1 MSGKEIEPEKLTVR
15 QLFVNVKVGHLWGII
30 VVVAGLLIGSF
41 QIGSSLESSKGKE
54 MTKRMNEMTKK
65 MNEMTK
71 KINVYEIKTAFISDY
86 LSYLINERKLT
97 FGFEDVNEEIVEMA
111 RNRMV
116 SRVADL
122 WKGTHSSIADHEE
135 RDVYVGKDLNSVG
148 YVWFNDK
155 PNIEW
160 FIFPE
165 IKKKVHT
172 D

>member
-1 MSGKEIEPEKLTVR
+1 MSGKEIAPEKLTVK
-15 QLFVNVKVGHLWGII
+15 QLFENVKVGHLWGII

-41 QIGSSLESSKGKE
+41 QIGSSLESSKVKE
-54 MTKRMNEMTKK
+54 MAIRMNEMTKR
-65 MNEMTK
+65 
-71 KINVYEIKTAFISDY
+71 INVYEIKTAFISDY

-97 FGFEDVNEEIVEMA
+97 FGFEDANEEIVEMA

-116 SRVADL
+116 GFVADL
-122 WKGTHSSIADHEE
+122 WKGKHSSIADHKE

-148 YVWFNDK
+148 YVWFNDE
-155 PNIEW
+155 PNIKW

-172 D
+172 E